1 MHWLGEIRH
10 RVWTIALGC
19 RRGSGGV
26 FTQWPSDTAS
36 GPQTAPC
43 CYADCLLPRSH
54 QSNVWI
60 YTGTLGC
67 RIWAILDL
75 TRFCIINKLAYDGAG
90 KGGIEVYPQ
99 FSSLTHDDDLETS
112 NGGTPLSCA
121 AGKGHVSVVRLLL
134 EHGAAVDSRN
144 DRGRTPLDSKND
156 CGRTPLSYATEKGHE
171 SVVRLLLEYNALH

>member
-1 MHWLGEIRH
+1 
-10 RVWTIALGC
+10 
-19 RRGSGGV
+19 
-26 FTQWPSDTAS
+26 
-36 GPQTAPC
+36 
-43 CYADCLLPRSH
+43 
-54 QSNVWI
+54 VWI

-121 AGKGHVSVVRLLL
+121 AGKGHVSVVQLLL

>member
-1 MHWLGEIRH
+1 MAFRH
-10 RVWTIALGC
+10 CFGAPDCSMLL
-19 RRGSGGV
+19 RRLSS
-26 FTQWPSDTAS
+26 TSL
-36 GPQTAPC
+36 APIKC
-43 CYADCLLPRSH
+43 VDLHR
-54 QSNVWI
+54 
-60 YTGTLGC
+60 TLGC

-75 TRFCIINKLAYDGAG
+75 TKFCIINKLAYDGAG